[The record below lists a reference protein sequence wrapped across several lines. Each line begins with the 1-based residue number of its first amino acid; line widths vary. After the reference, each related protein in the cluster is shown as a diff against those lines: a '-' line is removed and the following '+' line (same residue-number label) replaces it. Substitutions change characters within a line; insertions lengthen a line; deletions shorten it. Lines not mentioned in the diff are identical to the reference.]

1 MTAIEQFVG
10 GLEERFGSAL
20 TRLPD
25 GAVEAVLRGRQR
37 VTIRFDE
44 AGGTAAITAPVEAA
58 TRALGAA
65 SLNDLLKRNF
75 PDSRM
80 AGSMLVASP
89 EQEAVAMVNVVTLC
103 SATPELLAGIAMAQ
117 AYAAFDLSG
126 SIRASHRESAREDED
141 AALDGD
147 GFLDEDEEDPT
158 MFLDA
163 SPGEWGASEL
173 DDAADD
179 RQDWRR
185 DVGEA

>member
-10 GLEERFGSAL
+10 GLEERFGGAL
-20 TRLPD
+20 TKLPD

-44 AGGTAAITAPVEAA
+44 TARTAAITAPVEAA

-89 EQEAVAMVNVVTLC
+89 EQDALIMVNVVTLC

-117 AYAAFDLSG
+117 AYAAFDLSRV
-126 SIRASHRESAREDED
+126 ILASRKEPASED
-141 AALDGD
+141 D
-147 GFLDEDEEDPT
+147 GFLDEDEEDEAS
-158 MFLDA
+158 FLGA
-163 SPGEWGASEL
+163 SLEEWRASEL

-179 RQDWRR
+179 RQDGRR
-185 DVGEA
+185 DVGEV

>member
-1 MTAIEQFVG
+1 
-10 GLEERFGSAL
+10 
-20 TRLPD
+20 
-25 GAVEAVLRGRQR
+25 
-37 VTIRFDE
+37 
-44 AGGTAAITAPVEAA
+44 
-58 TRALGAA
+58 
-65 SLNDLLKRNF
+65 
-75 PDSRM
+75 
-80 AGSMLVASP
+80 MLVASP
-89 EQEAVAMVNVVTLC
+89 EQEALAMVNVVTLC

-141 AALDGD
+141 AALEWRWL
-147 GFLDEDEEDPT
+147 LDEDEEDPT